1 MNAEATSHLLDSSA
15 LFALIEDEPG
25 ADRVQEAIAGG
36 GAVLSCL
43 ALLEVYYVTLQE
55 RGRAEADRRY
65 AWLKELPVEIVW
77 TMDEPTLLVAA
88 RLKAGHRLSLADAQI
103 AALAVRRGLVLMHKD
118 PELSALGAA
127 ARTESLPYKTA
138 E

>member
-1 MNAEATSHLLDSSA
+1 MSAEGTRDLLDSSA
-15 LFALIEDEPG
+15 RFALIEDEPG
-25 ADRVQEAIAGG
+25 ADRVAEAVTAG

-65 AWLKELPVEIVW
+65 AWLKQLPIEIAW
-77 TMDEPTLLVAA
+77 EMDEPTLLIAA

-103 AALAVRRGLVLMHKD
+103 AALAARRGLVLLHKD
-118 PELSALGAA
+118 PEFEAVADEVRL
-127 ARTESLPYKTA
+127 EELPYKTTG
-138 E
+138 